1 MVQSKCG
8 PRRSVCVRSGCGV
21 GRRRGTGPDEAR
33 ARPEQDAGVT
43 LGRSQN
49 ADVGV
54 EG

>member
-8 PRRSVCVRSGCGV
+8 PRRPACVRSGPGA
-21 GRRRGTGPDEAR
+21 GRQRGTGSDEAR
-33 ARPEQDAGVT
+33 ARPEQDASIT
-43 LGRSQN
+43 LGRSRN